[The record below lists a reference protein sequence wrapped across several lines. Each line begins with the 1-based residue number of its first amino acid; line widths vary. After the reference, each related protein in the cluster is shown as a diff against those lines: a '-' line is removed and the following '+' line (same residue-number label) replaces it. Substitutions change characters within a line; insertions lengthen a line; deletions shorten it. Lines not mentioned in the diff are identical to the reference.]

1 MLAMADP
8 AGKLSKA
15 LGQPVRSL
23 DDLVS
28 GLQRLNAQGVDLA
41 RALDLAPL

>member
-28 GLQRLNAQGVDLA
+28 GTGR
-41 RALDLAPL
+41 